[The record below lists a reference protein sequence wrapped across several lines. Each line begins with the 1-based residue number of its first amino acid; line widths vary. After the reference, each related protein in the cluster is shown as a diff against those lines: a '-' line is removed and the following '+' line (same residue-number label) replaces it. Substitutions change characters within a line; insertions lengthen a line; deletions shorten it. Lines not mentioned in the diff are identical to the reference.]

1 MADLWILTMAVIR
14 DPATGRVLP
23 GSVLNPKG
31 PPRAEDAERIRQAVT
46 DLLDPVTMA
55 KWSAAMRRK
64 LAKGNL
70 QATELILDRIIG
82 KPVQG
87 VNVSGDARLQA
98 FMVAWSQITEG
109 AAAALA
115 GALSA
120 QPDPLLLDD
129 GTQAEEEESPADADD
144 ST

>member
-1 MADLWILTMAVIR
+1 MALIR
-14 DPATGRVLP
+14 DPKTGRILGGTP
-23 GSVLNPKG
+23 PPSAR
-31 PPRAEDAERIRQAVT
+31 PPRAEDAERIRQAVV

-55 KWSAAMRRK
+55 KWSAAMRKK

-70 QATELILDRIIG
+70 QATEMVLDRVIG

-98 FMVAWSQITEG
+98 FMVAWGQITEG
-109 AAAALA
+109 TAAALA
-115 GALSA
+115 GVLSA
-120 QPDPLLLDD
+120 QPNPRLLED
-129 GTQAEEEESPADADD
+129 GTQAIGDDVPADDEC

>member
-1 MADLWILTMAVIR
+1 MAVIR

-31 PPRAEDAERIRQAVT
+31 PPRAEDAERIRQSVA
-46 DLLDPVTMA
+46 DLLDPVTME

-70 QATELILDRIIG
+70 QATELVLDRIIG

-98 FMVAWSQITEG
+98 FMVAWGQITSG
-109 AAAALA
+109 AAAAVA